1 MDDPVENHINKIYK
15 SQTLGIGFL
24 VGIVIL
30 LIVVMSVA
38 SVVVHRQWHG
48 LNKANSG
55 SSGGSEGSGGTN
67 IIL

>member
-1 MDDPVENHINKIYK
+1 MDDPVENHINKLYK
-15 SQTLGIGFL
+15 YTTGGIGLL

-38 SVVVHRQWHG
+38 SVMVHRQWHG